1 MGEWL
6 AVRLQQMEKV
16 AGGGYVEGDAEQAR
30 EEAERVKK
38 KRKGKDVEMLSLLL
52 NHPLWPKPKAG
63 FPALGFW

>member
-52 NHPLWPKPKAG
+52 NHPL
-63 FPALGFW
+63 